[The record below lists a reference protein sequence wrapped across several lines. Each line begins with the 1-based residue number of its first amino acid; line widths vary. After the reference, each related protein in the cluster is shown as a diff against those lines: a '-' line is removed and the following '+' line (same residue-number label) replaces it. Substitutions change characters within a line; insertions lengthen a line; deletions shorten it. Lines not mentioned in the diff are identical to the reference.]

1 MISGCNKIWLV
12 YRRSE
17 IESLQFGTKWEKLC
31 EIIYFVAYTVCYTQL
46 SVLGSSIAIAI
57 MEKLN
62 IDGVSRGSCSKERW
76 VWTDVEEMMMRG
88 DNNQCQ
94 VDLFVQSRCTGNLI
108 S

>member
-1 MISGCNKIWLV
+1 MISGCNKIRLV

-46 SVLGSSIAIAI
+46 SFLGSSIAIAI

-62 IDGVSRGSCSKERW
+62 IDGVSRDKLFERA
-76 VWTDVEEMMMRG
+76 VVLGGRRG
-88 DNNQCQ
+88 D
-94 VDLFVQSRCTGNLI
+94 DDER
-108 S
+108 